1 MGDRCTEKVDM
12 FSYGVILWE
21 LITGE
26 APARGRLRSVKCVRL
41 PVRALQHGHVLQSA
55 IWTVSHDSVGC
66 HIFRLPVSS
75 HAHPQQVMLS
85 KSCWGWAA

>member
-26 APARGRLRSVKCVRL
+26 APARGRLRSVKC
-41 PVRALQHGHVLQSA
+41 AHKDTLQFRCTRRYIACEVL
-55 IWTVSHDSVGC
+55 
-66 HIFRLPVSS
+66 
-75 HAHPQQVMLS
+75 
-85 KSCWGWAA
+85 